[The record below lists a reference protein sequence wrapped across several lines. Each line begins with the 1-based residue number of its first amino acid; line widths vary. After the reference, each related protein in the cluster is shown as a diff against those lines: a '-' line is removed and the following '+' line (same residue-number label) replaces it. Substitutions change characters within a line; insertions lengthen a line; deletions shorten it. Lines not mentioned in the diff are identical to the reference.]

1 MSITCIIPSYN
12 DPTRLMIA
20 LESAL
25 SQPEVDVEVL
35 IVDDGSTLSTREALT
50 SLAESNPRISLFTMP
65 ANYGQA
71 TARNIGATLARTEL
85 IAFVDQD
92 DRIAPGW
99 YKTAADILARQ
110 PELAGISGLVQFSD
124 IPDRLNIFAEDIRLR
139 GLSYVFTNNIVFRR
153 SVFMAT
159 GGFPVGDI
167 WRTEIAGEDGHFR
180 WGFGQHWTCGQVDT
194 PALIHTVKEGGS
206 TIRFLERTHVEDGR
220 VIHPPLPEGIGE
232 QYIIAADDYQAYL
245 RSNKEEIGNALRP
258 SQSESENSIEQSN
271 EQASQTNDDTPSDTI
286 NSGLKIYNDFL
297 SAQRYCAK
305 HDTYFPAYEHLLKQ
319 YVGLP
324 ITFVEIG
331 VYNGGSLGMWRS
343 YFGSQARIIGVDLNP
358 GAKVLEQDGFEIIIG
373 DQADPLFWQSL
384 FIEIGEVDVILDD
397 GGHMNHQ
404 QIVTCLESIPNIRDG
419 GQLIIEDT
427 HTSYLP
433 EFNTSL
439 QHTFIEFIKR
449 SIDAINSRFPD
460 IPEIHPVIRNHVWSI
475 ECFESI
481 VALRI
486 DRRRCHV
493 SRWIDNGGVQNTN
506 VDYRNAGLAANAIP
520 DLSAF
525 FE

>member
-1 MSITCIIPSYN
+1 MSITCVIPSYN
-12 DPTRLMIA
+12 DPARLTIA
-20 LESAL
+20 VESVL
-25 SQPEVDVEVL
+25 SQPGIDVEVL
-35 IVDDGSTLSTREALT
+35 IIDDHSDASAREKLEHIAA
-50 SLAESNPRISLFTMP
+50 SDPRISLFLMP
-65 ANYGQA
+65 ANRGQA
-71 TARNIGATLARTEL
+71 TARNIGATLARTEFV
-85 IAFVDQD
+85 AFVDQD
-92 DRIAPGW
+92 DRVAPGW
-99 YKTAADILARQ
+99 YGAAINILTDH
-110 PELAGISGLVQFSD
+110 PEFGGISGSVQFAE
-124 IPDRLNIFAEDIRLR
+124 IPERLNISVEDIRLQ

-153 SVFMAT
+153 AVFMAT

-167 WRTEIAGEDGHFR
+167 WRTEIAGEDGYFR
-180 WGFGQHWTCGQVDT
+180 WGLGQHWNYGQVDT
-194 PALIHTVKEGGS
+194 PALIHTVKEGGC
-206 TIRFLERTHVEDGR
+206 TVKFLERTRVEGGQ
-220 VIHPPLPEGIGE
+220 VIHPPLPDDISNT
-232 QYIIAADDYQAYL
+232 YSIAADDYLAYL
-245 RSNKEEIGNALRP
+245 QNNGNAIRNAL
-258 SQSESENSIEQSN
+258 SQTQSENPAAPSN
-271 EQASQTNDDTPSDTI
+271 ENTSLPTNGDSSPNGIDT
-286 NSGLKIYNDFL
+286 GLKIYKDFL
-297 SAQRYCAK
+297 ASPRYCAK
-305 HDTYFPAYEHLLKQ
+305 HDTYFSAYEHLLKQ
-319 YVGLP
+319 YVGRP

-343 YFGSQARIIGVDLNP
+343 YFGPQARIIGIDLNP
-358 GAKVLEQDGFEIIIG
+358 GAKILEQDGFEIIIG
-373 DQADPLFWQSL
+373 DQADPLFWQKL
-384 FIEIGEVDVILDD
+384 FKEIGEVDIILDD

-404 QIVTCLESIPNIRDG
+404 QIVTSIESIPNIRDG

-433 EFNTSL
+433 EFNTSP

-460 IPEIHPVIRNHVWSI
+460 IPEIHPIIRNHVWSI

-493 SRWIDNGGVQNTN
+493 SRWIDNGGLQNTN

>member
-1 MSITCIIPSYN
+1 
-12 DPTRLMIA
+12 MIA
-20 LESAL
+20 VESVL
-25 SQPEVDVEVL
+25 SQQGVDAHVL

-50 SLAESNPRISLFTMP
+50 KLAESDPRISIFAMP
-65 ANYGQA
+65 ANYGQS

-92 DRIAPGW
+92 DRVAPGW
-99 YKTAADILARQ
+99 YQAAADILAGH
-110 PELAGISGLVQFSD
+110 PELAGVSGRVQFSD
-124 IPDRLNIFAEDIRLR
+124 IPDRLNTKADDIRLR
-139 GLSYVFTNNIVFRR
+139 SLSYVFTNNIVFRR
-153 SVFMAT
+153 SGFMAT

-167 WRTEIAGEDGHFR
+167 WRTEIAGEDAHFR
-180 WGFGQHWTCGQVDT
+180 LGYAAHWKGAQVDT

-206 TIRFLERTHVEDGR
+206 TVRFLERTHVEDDKI
-220 VIHPPLPEGIGE
+220 IHPPFPDGLGD
-232 QYIIAADDYQAYL
+232 QYTNAANDYSEYI
-245 RSNKEEIGNALRP
+245 RKNIKEIRNTLCP
-258 SQSESENSIEQSN
+258 PQTESDNSIGQSTAHILPADN
-271 EQASQTNDDTPSDTI
+271 NPPSDTV
-286 NSGLKIYNDFL
+286 NGGLKIYSDFL
-297 SAQRYCAK
+297 SAERYCAK
-305 HDTYFPAYEHLLKQ
+305 HDTYFSAYEHLLKQ
-319 YVGLP
+319 YVGQP

-343 YFGSQARIIGVDLNP
+343 YFGPQARIIGIDLNP
-358 GAKVLEQDGFEIIIG
+358 GAKTLEQDGFEIIIG
-373 DQADPLFWQSL
+373 DQADPLFWQKL
-384 FIEIGEVDVILDD
+384 FSEIGEVDVILDD

-404 QIVTCLESIPNIRDG
+404 QIVTCIEGIPNIRDG

-433 EFNTSL
+433 GFNTPP

-449 SIDAINSRFPD
+449 SIDTINSRFPD
-460 IPEIHPVIRNHVWSI
+460 IPERHPIVRNHVWSI